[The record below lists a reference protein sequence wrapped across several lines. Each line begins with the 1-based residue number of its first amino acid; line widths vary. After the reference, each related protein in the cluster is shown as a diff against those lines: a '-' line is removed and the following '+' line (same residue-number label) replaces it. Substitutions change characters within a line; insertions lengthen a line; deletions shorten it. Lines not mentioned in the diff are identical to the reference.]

1 MRVQQVIEAAA
12 TAPARLGAR
21 DSRRLAAHVSH
32 CTACR
37 RAAVEAGVDPALL
50 VRVPLRRR
58 LAARVAGLLPLPGFA
73 RLGRGGDA
81 PIAAGNGGGSRWV
94 AELPAIAD
102 SVGSGGWGKLATM
115 ATVVVAGIGA
125 SGVGTHD
132 GSGTA
137 AQERDDRRAA
147 QGAAPAPARA
157 APGGRMG
164 TAREDGR
171 GGGSERRDPPDDRAR
186 TSARRGGA
194 ATPRGRA
201 TPTEST
207 TASPQAGA
215 PPPDAAA
222 PPPPGA
228 APDLPVPAPRGTP
241 QVPKVDV
248 PATIDPAEAAAPVTG
263 TVEQTV
269 PPVVDQVEE
278 TVGDVGD
285 AVGDGTG
292 ALPEPPPAPVPGA
305 PPDLLP

>member
-1 MRVQQVIEAAA
+1 MIERRR
-12 TAPARLGAR
+12 PPRRRLGAR

-73 RLGRGGDA
+73 RLGRGSDA
-81 PIAAGNGGGSRWV
+81 PIAAGSGGGPRWV

-102 SVGSGGWGKLATM
+102 SVGGGGWGKLATM

-137 AQERDDRRAA
+137 AQEREDRRAA
-147 QGAAPAPARA
+147 QGAAPAAARA
-157 APGGRMG
+157 APGVRIE
-164 TAREDGR
+164 TVRDDGR

-207 TASPQAGA
+207 TASPQTGA

-228 APDLPVPAPRGTP
+228 APDVVPAPAPRGTP
-241 QVPKVDV
+241 QIPKVDV
-248 PATIDPAEAAAPVTG
+248 PTTVDPAEAAAPVTG
-263 TVEQTV
+263 TVGETV
-269 PPVVDQVEE
+269 PPVVDEVEDA
-278 TVGDVGD
+278 VGDVGD
-285 AVGDGTG
+285 TVGDGTG
-292 ALPEPPPAPVPGA
+292 ALPEPPPAPTTGA
-305 PPDLLP
+305 TPDLLP